1 MSTPN
6 TEERNNEIEDKCE
19 DIIINMAK
27 KQKTKIWKDSWI
39 RRSKIGLIGIPEWL
53 KKKKIEKT
61 HNIGRDN
68 TLKSFRKA
76 QTHRPKEYNIYQAGQ
91 MER

>member
-27 KQKTKIWKDSWI
+27 KQKTKI
-39 RRSKIGLIGIPEWL
+39 
-53 KKKKIEKT
+53 
-61 HNIGRDN
+61 
-68 TLKSFRKA
+68 
-76 QTHRPKEYNIYQAGQ
+76 
-91 MER
+91 